1 MDPTALLGLEPDDW
15 TAVGT
20 VVLALAT
27 GVLVI
32 LTRRMARTA
41 ERSAADSAQ
50 AATQSAK
57 AAEAAN
63 ELLLAQT
70 PVDFSVKYTLYRSLD
85 VGMLAVTCEG
95 SPVFVHELRH
105 VGGAGF
111 PTSGDIEG
119 REPTAE
125 EMKAV
130 AQGIA
135 PTTVCPPEPNDF
147 PLLFPHLLHGGE
159 TVRFLYPFQ
168 AIEPIAPLSSI
179 RVRVA
184 YSFSETGVSR
194 SIERDVSTWSE
205 L

>member
-1 MDPTALLGLEPDDW
+1 M
-15 TAVGT
+15 
-20 VVLALAT
+20 LALAT

-32 LTRRMARTA
+32 VTRRMARTA

-50 AATQSAK
+50 AAAQSAR
-57 AAEAAN
+57 AAESAN

-70 PVDFSVKYTLYRSLD
+70 PVDFSVKYTLYRSRD

-95 SPVFVHELRH
+95 STAFVHELRH

-111 PTSGDIEG
+111 TTGGDVEG

-125 EMKAV
+125 EMEAV
-130 AQGIA
+130 ARGIA
-135 PTTVCPPEPNDF
+135 PTTICPPEPNDF
-147 PLLFPHLLHGGE
+147 PLRFPHLLHSGE

-168 AIEPIAPLSSI
+168 AIEPVAPFSRI
-179 RVRVA
+179 RVRVF
-184 YSFSETGVSR
+184 YSFSETGTSR
-194 SIERDVSTWSE
+194 SIERDVSTWGE